1 MVMTDPVADLL
12 TRVRNAA
19 RAGHK
24 QVSVSHSNFKEA
36 LVKLLV
42 EEGYLDGYSLESE
55 DGGPH
60 RSIQVDLKYTTGG
73 KPAFKGLERISKP
86 GLRVYVRRDKIPYV
100 MNGLGVAVLST
111 SKGVLPD
118 YTARREGVGGELI
131 CRVW

>member
-24 QVSVSHSNFKEA
+24 QVTVNHSKFKEA
-36 LVKLLV
+36 IVKLLV
-42 EEGYLDGYSLESE
+42 EEGYLGSYAVVES
-55 DGGPH
+55 GRH
-60 RSIQVDLKYTTGG
+60 RAIQVDLKYTAAG
-73 KPAFKGLERISKP
+73 KPAFHGIERVSKP
-86 GLRVYVRRDKIPYV
+86 GLRIYVRRDRIPYV

-111 SKGVLPD
+111 SRGVLPD
-118 YTARREGVGGELI
+118 YTARREGLGGELI